1 MFFGRSPDNPA
12 PVEKL
17 LRHFGKYGKYKQLVV
32 HYIWEDLFW
41 KRKNE
46 KIPWLKKEIRV

>member
-1 MFFGRSPDNPA
+1 V
-12 PVEKL
+12 PVKKL
-17 LRHFGKYGKYKQLVV
+17 LKHFEKFGKYKQLAV

-46 KIPWLKKEIRV
+46 KIPWLEREIRL